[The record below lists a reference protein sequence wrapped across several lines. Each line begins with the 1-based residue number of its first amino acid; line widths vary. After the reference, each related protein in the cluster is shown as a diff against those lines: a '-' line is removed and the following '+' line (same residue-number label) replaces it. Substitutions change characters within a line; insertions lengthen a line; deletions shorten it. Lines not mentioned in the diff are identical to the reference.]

1 MVLEL
6 EAKVEAASPRP
17 PSWAIEY
24 TELSA
29 GVRVCAPILIGA
41 RRDRSRACGTQTR
54 PRFGVMGVVGSATRV
69 RGRRLHVKM
78 TSDPRVMGSEGI

>member
-1 MVLEL
+1 MEG
-6 EAKVEAASPRP
+6 ASPRP

-24 TELSA
+24 TELGA

-54 PRFGVMGVVGSATRV
+54 PGVRVLNVSIGPDVG
-69 RGRRLHVKM
+69 RGRSGDGGV
-78 TSDPRVMGSEGI
+78 G